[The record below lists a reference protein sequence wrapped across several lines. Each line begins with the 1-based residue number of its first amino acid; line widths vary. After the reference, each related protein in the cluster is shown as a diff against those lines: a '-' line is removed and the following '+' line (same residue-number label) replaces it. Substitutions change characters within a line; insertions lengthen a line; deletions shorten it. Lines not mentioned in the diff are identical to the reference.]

1 MIDKAQQARRQ
12 FISRSSKPKADHTE
26 DFKNT
31 GALLTRSNKIILP
44 HAEDADFNSET
55 ACKDYLK
62 RRLTESGSQGLA
74 DEAGITLDRLVEE
87 LLDSVSEQDCKDI
100 TKTLFTKK
108 VL

>member
-1 MIDKAQQARRQ
+1 MIDKQQQARRQ
-12 FISRSSKPKADHTE
+12 SLSHSNKPKTDRTE

-31 GALLTRSNKIILP
+31 GALLTRNGKIILP

-62 RRLTESGSQGLA
+62 QRLTESGSQGLA

-100 TKTLFTKK
+100 AKTLFTKRI
-108 VL
+108 L

>member
-1 MIDKAQQARRQ
+1 MIDKQQQARRQ
-12 FISRSSKPKADHTE
+12 SLSHSNKPKTDRTE

-31 GALLTRSNKIILP
+31 GALLTRSGKIILP

-62 RRLTESGSQGLA
+62 QRLTESGSQGLA

-100 TKTLFTKK
+100 TKTLFTKRI
-108 VL
+108 L

>member
-1 MIDKAQQARRQ
+1 MIDKQRQARQQ
-12 FISRSSKPKADHTE
+12 FMSHHSKLKADRTE

-31 GALLTRSNKIILP
+31 GALLTRNGQIILP
-44 HAEDADFNSET
+44 HAEDADFSSET

-62 RRLTESGSQGLA
+62 QRLSESGSQGLA

-100 TKTLFTKK
+100 IKALFTKR